1 MTTHLKLPSFPILKK
16 SFFPALPCGLGMN
29 KHLCSGFNPQLKSG
43 REGLS
48 LFGTALTKP
57 LFGWCTILP
66 LLAPNGHL
74 IPPESLELHI
84 SCFPSFLPIRDL
96 HLHAFHNLAIFHRL
110 QLVVPHSA
118 YYEILQLL
126 ISPLLK
132 WHSMHSPEQK
142 TICTAY
148 ICTRVLDM
156 CLNCEL

>member
-1 MTTHLKLPSFPILKK
+1 
-16 SFFPALPCGLGMN
+16 MN
-29 KHLCSGFNPQLKSG
+29 KHLCSEFNLWLKSG

-57 LFGWCTILP
+57 LFGRCTIP
-66 LLAPNGHL
+66 SLAPNGHL

-96 HLHAFHNLAIFHRL
+96 HLHAFHNLAIFHRQL
-110 QLVVPHSA
+110 QLVVQPHSA
-118 YYEILQLL
+118 YYEILHLL
-126 ISPLLK
+126 MSPLLK

-148 ICTRVLDM
+148 VCTRVLEDM